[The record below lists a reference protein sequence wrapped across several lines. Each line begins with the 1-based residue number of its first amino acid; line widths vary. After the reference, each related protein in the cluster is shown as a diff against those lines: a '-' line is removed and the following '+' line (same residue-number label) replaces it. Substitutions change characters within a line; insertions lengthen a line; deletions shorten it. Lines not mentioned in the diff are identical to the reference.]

1 MLSWLLGVV
10 FIRCLLTATL
20 AVAHVLTTSLLPVKV
35 IVRPWAVAG
44 HRSIEPIPNEPTEVT
59 KCDLTVFSHDPTLVT
74 LHPLQII
81 VRYPTTSAVAP
92 AAAIFVPSLAYVVCT
107 VLSILSAVL
116 RRIPSHTSSS
126 RWFRDHVTLK

>member
-1 MLSWLLGVV
+1 MLSWLLGAV
-10 FIRCLLTATL
+10 FIRCSLTAIL
-20 AVAHVLTTSLLPVKV
+20 AVVAVLTISLLPAKV

-59 KCDLTVFSHDPTLVT
+59 RCDLTVFSDDSTS
-74 LHPLQII
+74 LHPLQMI
-81 VRYPTTSAVAP
+81 VRYPTTTIVAP

-116 RRIPSHTSSS
+116 RRICCHTSGS
-126 RWFRDHVTLK
+126 RWFGDHVILQ